1 MLHKLERPFG
11 IKKNK
16 KRLGKGEGTGQGKQ
30 AGKGHKGH
38 KARSGGQTPRYFEGG
53 QMPIYRR
60 LPKRGF
66 KNPFHKEFRI
76 VNLYQL
82 KDLDL
87 DTIDIKVLEENSI
100 IRSQGRYKNMP
111 VKILAE
117 GADDFKKKL
126 KITANAFSK
135 SAKELIESNGGTAE
149 VITLDRSN

>member
-1 MLHKLERPFG
+1 MLNKIIRPDG
-11 IKKNK
+11 IKKGK
-16 KRLGKGEGTGQGKQ
+16 KRLGKGEGTGQGHQ
-30 AGKGHKGH
+30 AGKGHKGK
-38 KARSGGQTPRYFEGG
+38 KARAGGNTARYFEGG

-82 KDLDL
+82 KDLDI
-87 DTIDIKVLEENSI
+87 DTINIQVLEEMSI

-126 KITANAFSK
+126 NITANAFSK
-135 SAKELIESNGGTAE
+135 AAKSLIESNGGKAE

>member
-1 MLHKLERPFG
+1 MLNKIIRPDG
-11 IKKNK
+11 VKKGK
-16 KRLGKGEGTGQGKQ
+16 KRLGKGEGTGQGHQ
-30 AGKGHKGH
+30 AGKGHKGK
-38 KARSGGQTPRYFEGG
+38 KARAGGNTARYFEGG

-82 KDLDL
+82 KDLDVEV
-87 DTIDIKVLEENSI
+87 IDIKVLEANAI
-100 IRSQGRYKNMP
+100 IRSQGRYKSMP

-117 GADDFKKKL
+117 GADDFKKKI
-126 KITANAFSK
+126 KISANAFSK